1 MCVSASDSLRQ
12 LTSSHRLPQV
22 RRGLHHSRH
31 LGQARYGSRFS
42 AQAQDAGT
50 GYRALGLGS
59 QSEEFLHPPQN
70 LLVTFSDCPQPLRL
84 SASLTSSRKLF
95 RIGPSPKSRAL
106 TAWSRTVTAPFLP
119 FRQELLGPCAHPQP
133 MAQPSRGLSHLTAS
147 LLHLALCCPSAWEVP
162 RFRRG
167 WINVIWIDLA
177 DKGRCC
183 GGPSRGHRRQMRS
196 PKRHQG

>member
-1 MCVSASDSLRQ
+1 MKADCGQQAARQQNEMGSSRVSVCVCVSASDSLRQ

-95 RIGPSPKSRAL
+95 RIGPSLSLGLSQLGAEWSQHHFSHSDRSYWGPAL
-106 TAWSRTVTAPFLP
+106 T
-119 FRQELLGPCAHPQP
+119 
-133 MAQPSRGLSHLTAS
+133 LSPWHSQA
-147 LLHLALCCPSAWEVP
+147 A
-162 RFRRG
+162 G
-167 WINVIWIDLA
+167 
-177 DKGRCC
+177 
-183 GGPSRGHRRQMRS
+183 
-196 PKRHQG
+196 